1 MKIIY
6 IVVKGFSLYGD
17 SNDILYAHKI
27 HLAIYKFWGIV
38 NDDFIIL
45 DYILCIELM
54 DYLK

>member
-1 MKIIY
+1 MRV
-6 IVVKGFSLYGD
+6 VVKGFSLYGD

-27 HLAIYKFWGIV
+27 DLAIYKFWGSV